1 MPRSTSWWWLVAGLP
16 GPYMHPPL
24 AGALDVSTGNRAG
37 EPPPQRTGSG
47 AAGMSNLARQAAPL
61 DAHAADLQHLAFGP
75 PHSHAPQTHASDNAA
90 SSGARGGVPPARM
103 HATLTAVG
111 DGRLFLFGGTA
122 ARRQPGGSRYLNDLF
137 VFDSA
142 KRGAWSAEQLARPAC
157 CDDNALVDAL
167 GPRPAPRT
175 QHAAAWDGH
184 SSRVFVFGGMTDQVG
199 FNGEAA
205 SRKQYSGYS
214 TTTRGGEAGGR
225 AEAQADEGFM
235 DPSASSQDRDD
246 PSSPVYLNDLHYFDT
261 AADALWQGT
270 PPGESGGTTQRG
282 AGGDLSAS
290 SGRAMRW
297 SGKLTVSGRPP
308 SPRASHAM
316 VKLDLSPGG
325 SGSSGCSSAGS
336 SALFVFGGRSGS
348 RLLNDLHRLD
358 LDTLEWTQVAA
369 QGSAPSPRHYFG
381 ACESRNELFVFGGLW
396 QAVASPDYPTPDG
409 LRTFEAHAYSVTD
422 PAAGLEA
429 PFAYNATASPTAGAE
444 AWERSSSYEAIEK
457 ARARVNGGFGAVN
470 GGEDPRAARALGG
483 LFAFSP
489 FSSWPPGGSGGQWR
503 RVDGQAGQAGPQ
515 PATLGRH
522 PRPASNDL
530 GGGASRVPAPRFNAV
545 LAPVASGGLWLSG
558 GVDGALGTDLD
569 EVLPSSSCY
578 L

>member
-1 MPRSTSWWWLVAGLP
+1 MIPEASRRKSTLSFSLAAEPHCPRFDCERRLSMPRSTSWWWLVAGLP

-90 SSGARGGVPPARM
+90 SSGAREGVPPARM

-235 DPSASSQDRDD
+235 DPSASSQDRDN

-297 SGKLTVSGRPP
+297 SGKLTV
-308 SPRASHAM
+308 RASQRFGHTM
-316 VKLDLSPGG
+316 KHLLS
-325 SGSSGCSSAGS
+325 S
-336 SALFVFGGRSGS
+336 LLYFREL
-348 RLLNDLHRLD
+348 RLKR
-358 LDTLEWTQVAA
+358 
-369 QGSAPSPRHYFG
+369 
-381 ACESRNELFVFGGLW
+381 
-396 QAVASPDYPTPDG
+396 
-409 LRTFEAHAYSVTD
+409 
-422 PAAGLEA
+422 
-429 PFAYNATASPTAGAE
+429 
-444 AWERSSSYEAIEK
+444 
-457 ARARVNGGFGAVN
+457 ARA
-470 GGEDPRAARALGG
+470 D
-483 LFAFSP
+483 
-489 FSSWPPGGSGGQWR
+489 
-503 RVDGQAGQAGPQ
+503 
-515 PATLGRH
+515 H
-522 PRPASNDL
+522 
-530 GGGASRVPAPRFNAV
+530 SRVPEPSRSPPQKKYVYIIKNKKYNFGCTGTGERAASESPSVARHGETGPLPRR
-545 LAPVASGGLWLSG
+545 
-558 GVDGALGTDLD
+558 LGKLRG
-569 EVLPSSSCY
+569 
-578 L
+578 